1 MKTWC
6 MGAIV
11 CLALCGCGR
20 SATTQKIQTLPVK
33 GAVTLDG
40 KPLAGANV
48 VFMAA
53 DPPAAFVGTTKD
65 DGTYELQGAEGRAG
79 NIQGNY
85 KVTISHMV
93 KPDGSELAPGEMPAI
108 VGAVEKLPP
117 KYSRLNSTILTKTVP
132 AEGGTFDF
140 ALESK

>member
-1 MKTWC
+1 MKPWRVA
-6 MGAIV
+6 AIIG
-11 CLALCGCGR
+11 LAICGCGR
-20 SATTQKIQTLPVK
+20 ASSAPKIQTLPIK
-33 GAVTLDG
+33 GTVTLDG
-40 KPLAGANV
+40 KPLPGANV

-53 DPPAAFVGTTKD
+53 DPPVAFVGTTKG

-79 NIQGNY
+79 NIQGDY
-85 KVTISHMV
+85 KVTISRMV

-117 KYSRLNSTILTKTVP
+117 KYSRLNSTILTKPVP